1 MYFFQIFVLEQ
12 SFYFLHQPGLMQ
24 EEVMRRIR
32 QVVHENMG
40 TVQKVAYLLGENA
53 ARTETMLNALVNNP
67 VKVSANEQG

>member
-1 MYFFQIFVLEQ
+1 
-12 SFYFLHQPGLMQ
+12 MQ